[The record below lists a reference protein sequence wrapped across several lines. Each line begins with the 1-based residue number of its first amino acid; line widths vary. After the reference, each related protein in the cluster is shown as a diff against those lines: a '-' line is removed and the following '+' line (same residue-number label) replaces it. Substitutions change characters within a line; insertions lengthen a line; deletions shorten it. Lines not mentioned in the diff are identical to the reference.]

1 MMVNHMQ
8 WTNIS
13 NDEDGPQSVDSQK
26 WTKIA
31 DGEDGPQS
39 VD

>member
-13 NDEDGPQSVDSQK
+13 NDEDGPQSVDS
-26 WTKIA
+26 T
-31 DGEDGPQS
+31 DCGLR
-39 VD
+39 

>member
-13 NDEDGPQSVDSQK
+13 NDEDGPQSVDS
-26 WTKIA
+26 T
-31 DGEDGPQS
+31 DSGLR
-39 VD
+39 